1 MFLYPLLLNS
11 ALVGVS
17 YQDEIKPT
25 AKIMHGDKGDF
36 VTLSCNYSGSPFNL
50 QWYRQYPRSALKFL
64 LLTTVSSNPSIVN
77 ATPPYPHLSI
87 KLNKER
93 TRVDLEISSAD
104 VPDSA
109 LYYCALQPTRGGAT
123 KSMSALTLQYV
134 VYNMFEERI
143 AIHSYLTAHEASHSD
158 PMKMF
163 YTILLFS
170 MFIGSSNE
178 EEIISAT
185 TEECVFEGE
194 GVTLSCNYTG
204 SYTTDTLLWYQQ
216 YPRSKPEFLLLLT
229 EGGLKTHNESTHPRL
244 SVKLNEDKTHVDLE
258 ISSTEVTDSALYY
271 CALRPTVTGNQK
283 TLYKNLTTHNIL

>member
-109 LYYCALQPTRGGAT
+109 LYYCALQPTGRGVAHY
-123 KSMSALTLQYV
+123 S
-134 VYNMFEERI
+134 
-143 AIHSYLTAHEASHSD
+143 HEASHSD

-271 CALRPTVTGNQK
+271 CALRPRTSDKITFARGTQLFVEKGEKHEPSYYTSR
-283 TLYKNLTTHNIL
+283 